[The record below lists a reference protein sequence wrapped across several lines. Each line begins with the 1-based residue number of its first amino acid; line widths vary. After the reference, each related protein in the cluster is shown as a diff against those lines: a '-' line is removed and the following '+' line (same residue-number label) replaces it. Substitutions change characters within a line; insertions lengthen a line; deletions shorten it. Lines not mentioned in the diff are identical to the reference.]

1 MDVPRTLSHIAIP
14 HGLIEY
20 KKYTSERCATKG
32 DKAFGGVTAVS
43 GALIGATFVGPIG
56 DGIGVVAGYFA
67 GKATIM
73 SIENGHDINQ

>member
-32 DKAFGGVTAVS
+32 DKAFGGVTAES
-43 GALIGATFVGPIG
+43 RALIGDTR
-56 DGIGVVAGYFA
+56 VANITCCF
-67 GKATIM
+67 
-73 SIENGHDINQ
+73 SS